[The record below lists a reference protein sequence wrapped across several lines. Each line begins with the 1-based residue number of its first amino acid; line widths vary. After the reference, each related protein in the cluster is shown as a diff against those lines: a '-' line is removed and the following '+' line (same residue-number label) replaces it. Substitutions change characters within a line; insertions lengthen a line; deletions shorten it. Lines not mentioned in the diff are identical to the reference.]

1 MNNNTYSQKA
11 LEEHKKLAGKIRIES
26 RAKLTLPE
34 QLSTYYTPG
43 VGAVS
48 SFLAKHPEQ
57 TRDYTIAGNTVAV
70 ISDGSAVL
78 GLGNVG
84 PEAALPVMEGKA
96 MLFSQL
102 AGLNAFPLVLRTQ
115 NTQEIIDT
123 IANIAPVFAAINL
136 EDIAAPACFA
146 IEQELQTRLKI
157 PVVHDDQHATAIAV
171 LAGLINSLKVVNK
184 EASKIKIVILGA
196 GAAGNAVAKLLVAF
210 GVGEIIAVDSKG
222 IISKDRSGLDEYKS
236 ELAEITNTQNIT
248 GTTDDAMIDAD
259 VVIGLTTGGSIS
271 PEQIKKM
278 NAQPIVFAL
287 ANPIPEIMPPDAL
300 QAGAAVV
307 ATGRSDFPNQINN
320 VLVFPGLF
328 KGLIATRQNSVSE
341 EIKITAAHA
350 LASCVKNPSADNII
364 PSVFDRHVVPA
375 IVEALS
381 SKHER

>member
-1 MNNNTYSQKA
+1 MNKNSYSQKA
-11 LEEHKKLAGKIRIES
+11 LDEHKKLAGKIRVTS
-26 RAKLTLPE
+26 RANVTQPE

-48 SFLAKHPEQ
+48 SYLAKYPEQ
-57 TRDYTIAGNTVAV
+57 VSEYTIAGNTVAV
-70 ISDGSAVL
+70 VSDGSAVL

-102 AGLNAFPLVLRTQ
+102 AGLNAFPIVLRSQDTQ
-115 NTQEIIDT
+115 DIIDT
-123 IANIAPVFAAINL
+123 ITNISPVFAAINI

-146 IEQELQTRLKI
+146 IEKALQAKLNI

-171 LAGLINSLKVVNK
+171 LAGLINALIVVNK
-184 EASKIKIVILGA
+184 EASKAKIVILGA

-210 GVGEIIAVDSKG
+210 GVREIIAVDSKG
-222 IISKDRSGLDEYKS
+222 IISKDRSGLDKYKA
-236 ELAEITNTQNIT
+236 ELAEITNTQSIT
-248 GTTDDAMIDAD
+248 GTTDDAMMGAD

-271 PEQIKKM
+271 AEQIKRM
-278 NAQPIVFAL
+278 NSQPIVFAL
-287 ANPIPEIMPPDAL
+287 ANPVPEIMPNEAM

-328 KGLIATRQNSVSE
+328 KGLIATKQKKVTE
-341 EIKITAAHA
+341 TTKIIAATA
-350 LASCVKNPSADNII
+350 LAGCVTKPTTQEII
-364 PSVFDRHVVPA
+364 PSVFDINVVTA
-375 IVEALS
+375 IVDALNT
-381 SKHER
+381 KHK